1 MRVWF
6 NKQDK
11 VRSTCAGLL
20 AGCCCPQGLSE
31 WQLNSYYAAGRVMV
45 PALLDVFTCQ
55 GFFKRQA
62 LLDLMTEL
70 AGEDKGANSD
80 SVRD

>member
-1 MRVWF
+1 M
-6 NKQDK
+6 
-11 VRSTCAGLL
+11 
-20 AGCCCPQGLSE
+20 QGLTE

-45 PALLDVFTCQ
+45 PALLDVFTVQ

-70 AGEDKGANSD
+70 TGIWVVGFELECIRGLRESGGRGVTLLSGSRGVAHGA
-80 SVRD
+80 